1 MKQVGAIILA
11 AGQARRFGTGP
22 EDTKVLALLD
32 GVPLIRHVAEAAL
45 GSQAGPIIVVTG
57 HAGQRVEAA
66 LADLDIQF
74 VHNPDPAAGLSQ
86 SLKLGLDHLPGH
98 VSGAIILLADMPY
111 VSAQLIDRL
120 LAAFELAP
128 AEALAIVPV
137 RAGRRGNPVLLGKDI
152 FAAVKEIEGDRG
164 ARSLLDALEHGIIE
178 VPIDDQAIDID
189 VDTPE
194 MLDNLSKKPLPKQPE
209 PAPLNSEAKP

>member
-1 MKQVGAIILA
+1 MSKIGAIILA
-11 AGQARRFGTGP
+11 AGQARRFGAGP

-32 GVPLIRHVAEAAL
+32 GVPLIRYVARAAL

-98 VSGAIILLADMPY
+98 VLGAIILLADMPY

-120 LAAFELAP
+120 LAAFESAP

-137 RAGRRGNPVLLGKDI
+137 RAGRRGNPVLLGKHI

-164 ARSLLDALEHGIIE
+164 ARSLLDALEYGIIE

-209 PAPLNSEAKP
+209 PAPLSSQAKP